1 MTLCFR
7 RAAALATAFI
17 VAWTSLWSL
26 VTAAHAKAVGEEVM
40 LCHQAGTMVAPD
52 APMQPGREGKTH
64 CPLCIMAF
72 YGSAPPTLAVAPLQF
87 STHFVTLPTYEAPR
101 PADLEVPLPP
111 SRAPPLSSAS

>member
-1 MTLCFR
+1 MTLPVR
-7 RAAALATAFI
+7 RSLAVLTAFL

-26 VTAAHAKAVGEEVM
+26 ITAAHAKAVGEEVM
-40 LCHQAGTMVAPD
+40 LCHQAGTMVSPD

-72 YGSAPPTLAVAPLQF
+72 YGSAPSAIAIPPLEFSTLSVTLAP
-87 STHFVTLPTYEAPR
+87 YEAPR
-101 PADLEVPLPP
+101 PGQHAPLLPQ

>member
-1 MTLCFR
+1 MTFR
-7 RAAALATAFI
+7 ARRIAALATAFI

-72 YGSAPPTLAVAPLQF
+72 YGSAPPALVVAPPQF
-87 STHFVTLPTYEAPR
+87 STHFVTLAAYEAPR
-101 PADLEVPLPP
+101 PAQHAPLLPQ
-111 SRAPPLSSAS
+111 SRAPPPLIAS